1 LTYNL
6 KKLTVDKFE
15 NMLADYSSASSQP
28 TIRTF
33 TNSFTKTAGLLML
46 AVVLSASLR
55 GEDSAPKDLAI
66 NPGVPWP
73 ATDALGRE
81 LPLADEVGTPK
92 KDRFM
97 GIFYLTWTGEDFSYG
112 PYDITKILAEQPD
125 MRTAP
130 SFRHSGPKSW
140 HMAHWGEPLF
150 GYYNQKDP
158 WVIRRH
164 MHMLADAGVDA
175 LVLDATNGTIYEEM
189 LNEFLPVI
197 LQIRKEGSRTPQI
210 IFMLNTDMANMA
222 DQLLEKFY
230 RPGKFDDLWFHW
242 DGKPLLLCN
251 PNDARPAV
259 REFFTLRTA
268 FWPGAPPYPNTPYA
282 WHWLGVHPQAYGFT
296 NDPKAAEQIN
306 VSPAQNMHWQTGA
319 TELMHT
325 GKARGRGFNKGKQDP
340 SIGAIQRGL
349 NFQEQWD
356 HALKVDPKFVMI
368 TAWNEWIAGLTHS
381 MQSPWV
387 QCDGFNEEF
396 SRDIEPMKGGFGDNF
411 YYQAI
416 ANIRRHKG
424 VPEIPVAGSFT
435 PGGEKRVIDI
445 DGSFDQWKDVAP
457 EYKGHVG
464 NTIPRDFE
472 GFGAAPKTRVTIPSP
487 DFEGNGSTW
496 RGQEAPRYTNK
507 TGRNSLLC
515 MKLCRDHN
523 NVYFYV
529 RTEKPITPQSD
540 PNWMT
545 LLIRTG
551 NPANHTW
558 NGYDFIINRVTPG
571 ENGALLEK
579 NNGGWNWLRAA
590 DIKFRVEG
598 NQMHMAVPRSAM
610 FNKSA
615 NRNDQLTADPLTF
628 DFKWLDNIKLPDDL
642 TVLYTDGDTAPSG
655 RFRFRY
661 IAEK

>member
-1 LTYNL
+1 
-6 KKLTVDKFE
+6 
-15 NMLADYSSASSQP
+15 MPA
-28 TIRTF
+28 
-33 TNSFTKTAGLLML
+33 
-46 AVVLSASLR
+46 ASLFR
-55 GEDSAPKDLAI
+55 VAIAMAASIAQPLHGEGI

-81 LPLADEVGTPK
+81 LPLAAEVGPPK

-97 GIFYLTWTGEDFSYG
+97 GIFYLTWTGEDYSYG

-164 MHMLADAGVDA
+164 IHMLADAGVDV

-210 IFMLNTDMANMA
+210 IFMLNTDMVNMA
-222 DQLLEKFY
+222 DQLLGKFY

-242 DGKPLLLCN
+242 DGKPLMLCN

-259 REFFTLRTA
+259 REFFTLRTT
-268 FWPGAPPYPNTPYA
+268 FWPGTPPYPNTPNA
-282 WHWLGVHPQAYGFT
+282 WHWLGVHPQAYSFT
-296 NDPKAAEQIN
+296 SDTNVAEQIN

-325 GKARGRGFNKGKQDP
+325 GNARGRGFSEGKQDP
-340 SIGAIQRGL
+340 SIDAIQRGL

-356 HALKVDPKFVMI
+356 YALKVDPKFVMI

-381 MQSPWV
+381 MHSTFV

-424 VPEIPVAGSFT
+424 VPEIPVASSFT
-435 PGGEKRVIDI
+435 PGGEKQVIDI

-457 EYKGHVG
+457 EYNGHVG

-487 DFEGNGSTW
+487 DFEGNGSIW

-515 MKLCRDHN
+515 MKVCRDHN

-529 RTEKPITPQSD
+529 RTEKPITPQTD

-558 NGYDFIINRVTPG
+558 NGYDFIINRLSPDKG
-571 ENGALLEK
+571 SALLEK

-590 DIKFRVEG
+590 DVKFRVEG
-598 NQMHMAVPRSAM
+598 NQMQMAVPRSAM
-610 FNKSA
+610 FKMSEP
-615 NRNDQLTADPLTF
+615 RIDQLTADPLTF

-661 IAEK
+661 ITN

>member
-1 LTYNL
+1 MAKVYDAFPLLNTCMS
-6 KKLTVDKFE
+6 TRQ
-15 NMLADYSSASSQP
+15 ASSR
-28 TIRTF
+28 IRSILKSCLPLF
-33 TNSFTKTAGLLML
+33 ICSLDA
-46 AVVLSASLR
+46 AASV
-55 GEDSAPKDLAI
+55 

-81 LPLADEVGTPK
+81 LPLTAEVGPPK
-92 KDRFM
+92 KDRFV
-97 GIFYLTWTGEDFSYG
+97 GIFYLSWTGEDFSYG
-112 PYDITKILAEQPD
+112 PYDVTKILAEQPD

-150 GYYNQKDP
+150 GYYNQRDP

-175 LVLDATNGTIYEEM
+175 LVVDATNGTIYEEM
-189 LNEFLPVI
+189 LNDFLPVV
-197 LQIRKEGSRTPQI
+197 LQMRKEGSRIPQI
-210 IFMLNTDMANMA
+210 CFMLNTDMGNMA

-230 RPGKFDDLWFHW
+230 LPGKFDDLWFRW
-242 DGKPLLLCN
+242 DGKPLMLCN
-251 PNDARPAV
+251 PEAAMPEV
-259 REFFTLRTA
+259 RRYFTLRTA
-268 FWPGAPPYPNTPYA
+268 FWPGAPPYKNTPFA

-296 NDPKAAEQIN
+296 DNPDVAEQIN
-306 VSPAQNMHWQTGA
+306 VSPAQNMHWETGA

-325 GKARGRGFNKGKQDP
+325 GKARGRGFHKGRQDP
-340 SIGAIQRGL
+340 SLDAIQRGL

-356 HALKVDPKFVMI
+356 HALQVDPKFIMI

-396 SRDIEPMKGGFGDNF
+396 SRDIEPMKGGFGDNY
-411 YYQAI
+411 YYQAV
-416 ANIRRHKG
+416 ANIRRFKG
-424 VPEIPVAGSFT
+424 VPEIPVAETHS
-435 PGGEKRVIDI
+435 PGGQKRVIDI
-445 DGSFDQWKDVAP
+445 EGSFDQWKEVTP
-457 EYKGHVG
+457 EYQGHVG

-487 DFEGNGSTW
+487 DFEGNGTTW
-496 RGQEAPRYTNK
+496 SGKEAPHYTNK

-515 MKLCRDHN
+515 MKVCRDHN

-529 RTEKPITPQSD
+529 RTEKPITPSTD

-551 NPANHTW
+551 NPANHSW
-558 NGYDFIINRVTPG
+558 NGYDFIVNRLAPG
-571 ENGALLEK
+571 KDGALLEK

-590 DIKFRVEG
+590 DVKFRVEG
-598 NQMHMAVPRSAM
+598 NEMHMAVPRAAM
-610 FNKSA
+610 FRMTE
-615 NRNDQLTADPLTF
+615 NRNERLTADPLTF

-642 TVLYTDGDTAPSG
+642 TVLYTDGDTAPLG

-661 IAEK
+661 ITK